1 MEFACIYKVL
11 KRQNICRFFHIF
23 LPIPF
28 TVSKIKP
35 DCYHQKVNAKA
46 AEQLKELRRILGI
59 PKMPGIDREYP
70 VGHQKKESF
79 TNCQK
84 TEKAVKHSK
93 KKLILLNFVNLS
105 AIFCPR
111 LSAETC
117 FHFWLG
123 QSLLEIVFSV
133 DFRILRDS
141 LALNISIYSKW
152 VTIMN

>member
-11 KRQNICRFFHIF
+11 KRQNICRFFHSF

-70 VGHQKKESF
+70 VGHQKKERF
-79 TNCQK
+79 TVCRK

-93 KKLILLNFVNLS
+93 KSLYYLISWICPQYFAQDCLQRLVFIFGSAKASWKLYFLQ
-105 AIFCPR
+105 IF
-111 LSAETC
+111 A
-117 FHFWLG
+117 F
-123 QSLLEIVFSV
+123 
-133 DFRILRDS
+133 
-141 LALNISIYSKW
+141 
-152 VTIMN
+152 

>member
-59 PKMPGIDREYP
+59 PRVPGIDREYP

-79 TNCQK
+79 TVCKK

-117 FHFWLG
+117 FHFWLS

>member
-11 KRQNICRFFHIF
+11 KGQNICWFFHIF
-23 LPIPF
+23 LPILF

-59 PKMPGIDREYP
+59 PRVPGIDREYP

-79 TNCQK
+79 TVCKK

-133 DFRILRDS
+133 DFRILRD
-141 LALNISIYSKW
+141 LRALDISIYSKW

>member
-11 KRQNICRFFHIF
+11 KVQNICRFFHIF
-23 LPIPF
+23 LPISF

-79 TNCQK
+79 TVCKK
-84 TEKAVKHSK
+84 TGKAVKHSK

>member
-1 MEFACIYKVL
+1 M
-11 KRQNICRFFHIF
+11 
-23 LPIPF
+23 
-28 TVSKIKP
+28 
-35 DCYHQKVNAKA
+35 NAKA

-133 DFRILRDS
+133 NFRILRDS
-141 LALNISIYSKW
+141 LALNISIYSK
-152 VTIMN
+152 

>member
-1 MEFACIYKVL
+1 MQK
-11 KRQNICRFFHIF
+11 
-23 LPIPF
+23 LP
-28 TVSKIKP
+28 
-35 DCYHQKVNAKA
+35 N
-46 AEQLKELRRILGI
+46 LKELRRILGI
-59 PKMPGIDREYP
+59 PRMPGIDREYL
-70 VGHQKKESF
+70 VSHQKKESF
-79 TNCQK
+79 TVYKK

-105 AIFCPR
+105 ALFCPR

-141 LALNISIYSKW
+141 RALDISIYSK
-152 VTIMN
+152 